1 MNMPSSSNTV
11 ASTWKGPLQS
21 PASLPASADVV
32 VIGGGI
38 VGVSTAWQ
46 LARQGVDVAL
56 CEKGYI
62 SGEQSSRNWGWV
74 RVQGRDPREVPMMLE
89 SMRIWRGLAQQI
101 GEDVG
106 YAEGGCLYAARKPKQ
121 LSAYESWLVT
131 ARQYGLPT
139 RMVSTSELNDIVGY
153 AASQWM
159 GGLYTPTDGRAEPH
173 KAGPAIARAAARSGA
188 TILSGCAVRG
198 VETSAGRVSAV
209 VTEHGTIRCSTVLCA
224 AGAWASL
231 FCGSLGITIP
241 QLKVRGTVAR
251 TAASDV
257 RLNANVFDK
266 KIGIRKRAD
275 GGYTVAHGSVLDHG
289 ITPATFRFM
298 FKFLPGLKKE
308 IRVLRLRFGVDFF
321 DELRMPSR
329 WALDGV
335 TPFETRRVL
344 DPSPSPRILAGISRN
359 LAATFPELAGV
370 DLVESWAGI
379 VETVPDVVP
388 VICPADELPG
398 FYIATGFSGHGFGLG
413 PGAGKAIAGML
424 TGRDSG
430 IDLSEF
436 RLSRFFD
443 GSPLRIQ
450 TSI

>member
-1 MNMPSSSNTV
+1 MVS
-11 ASTWKGPLQS
+11 ASELN
-21 PASLPASADVV
+21 
-32 VIGGGI
+32 GI
-38 VGVSTAWQ
+38 VG
-46 LARQGVDVAL
+46 D
-56 CEKGYI
+56 
-62 SGEQSSRNWGWV
+62 
-74 RVQGRDPREVPMMLE
+74 
-89 SMRIWRGLAQQI
+89 
-101 GEDVG
+101 
-106 YAEGGCLYAARKPKQ
+106 
-121 LSAYESWLVT
+121 
-131 ARQYGLPT
+131 
-139 RMVSTSELNDIVGY
+139 
-153 AASQWM
+153 AASQWI

-198 VETSAGRVSAV
+198 VETAAGRVSAV

-257 RLNANVFDK
+257 KLNANVFDK

-289 ITPATFRFM
+289 ITPSTFRFM
-298 FKFLPGLKKE
+298 FKFLPGLRKE

-344 DPSPSPRILAGISRN
+344 NPSPSPRILEGIRRN

-424 TGRDSG
+424 TGSDSG